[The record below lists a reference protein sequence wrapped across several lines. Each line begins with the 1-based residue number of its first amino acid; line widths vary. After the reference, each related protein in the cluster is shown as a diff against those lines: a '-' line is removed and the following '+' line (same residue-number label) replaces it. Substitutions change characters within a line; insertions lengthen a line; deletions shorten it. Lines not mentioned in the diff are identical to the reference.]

1 MVIPVALRPVALR
14 LRRVFLTGLVV
25 VVPIWGTVLIL
36 TTLFAALDSA
46 LADLLG
52 PAVSSSVP
60 GLGLL
65 TLLLLILLAGIVAP
79 NFIGVRLLKASEAAF
94 LRVPGVRAIYSTFK
108 SLTDIFSFLD
118 RGRENPVVLI
128 PFPREGLYA
137 LGLMIGDAP
146 AELQRSPLGRLRLI
160 FVPTAPHPFT
170 GYLALVLQHELIPL
184 SMGFH
189 DAMKMEFSCGLY
201 LPTVA
206 VSSQQPM
213 R

>member
-1 MVIPVALRPVALR
+1 MVIPVALRLRAVGLR
-14 LRRVFLTGLVV
+14 LRRLFLTGLVV

-46 LADLLG
+46 IADLLG
-52 PAVSSSVP
+52 PAVSSSIP

-65 TLLLLILLAGIVAP
+65 TLLLLILLAGIVAS
-79 NFIGVRLLKASEAAF
+79 NFFGVRLLKASEAAF
-94 LRVPGVRAIYSTFK
+94 LRIPGVRAIYSTFK

-137 LGLMIGDAP
+137 LGLLIGDAP
-146 AELQRSPLGRLRLI
+146 AVLQRSPLGRLRLI

-184 SMGFH
+184 SMEFH

-201 LPTVA
+201 LPTASVPT
-206 VSSQQPM
+206 Q
-213 R
+213 